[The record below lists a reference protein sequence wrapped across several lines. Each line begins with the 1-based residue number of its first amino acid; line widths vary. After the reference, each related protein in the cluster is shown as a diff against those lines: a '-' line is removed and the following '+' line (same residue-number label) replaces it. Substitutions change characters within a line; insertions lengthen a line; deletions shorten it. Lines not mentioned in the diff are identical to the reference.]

1 MLYLVKS
8 YLKGNNF
15 IYKIGFSEDSNIE
28 TRLSSYFFKTRR

>member
-15 IYKIGFSEDSNIE
+15 IYKIGFSEDSNIN
-28 TRLSSYFFKTRR
+28 TRLSIYF